1 MLGTEATR
9 GSWRER
15 IQRFFDRATTLGFVA
30 AIVLPLVALTAGWD
44 LREGVE
50 DEKRA
55 PTPFPEWSWTPAE
68 LHAYPQR
75 FDAWFQDHFGLR
87 RLLIR
92 GHSMLSYYVLR
103 TSPSPKVILGRNGW
117 LYYDGVHAGDGD
129 PIGDYRG
136 IREQTPYQLETWRW
150 AYQDIHDWFQERNVR
165 FLLVLVP
172 AKERIYP
179 EYLPGYLAPVGPSAM
194 DEVVPY
200 LERHGRFA
208 MLDLTP
214 VLRAAR
220 GGEPLYAKTD
230 THWNAYGALVGY
242 RAIVER
248 LRQWYPALRPWSP
261 SDFRVGWTRDRGG
274 DLAQMMDLR
283 RALTEE
289 TPVVQAIRPRR
300 GTVQIT
306 GDPDIPVVVSEVD
319 DPGLPRA
326 VVFRDSFGNALI
338 PYLYEHFRYAL
349 YAWSR
354 KGVDLAPVVAGQPEL
369 VLHVAADRG
378 LGHRFRYS
386 TVIQNQ
392 ANARRFDGSTDV
404 LATIDGATDF
414 RGIRPLRGSVARQG
428 EGLLVAAEAVQA
440 QLELPPVPR
449 REGTLPILQVDVT
462 APGKT
467 DLIVQWDNPRPGP
480 APPGVR
486 YDVSGPIE
494 RGRTRITLPLLD
506 PEMVGPLRLQF
517 GHKGKY
523 LLHRIEVRG
532 IPRY

>member
-1 MLGTEATR
+1 
-9 GSWRER
+9 
-15 IQRFFDRATTLGFVA
+15 
-30 AIVLPLVALTAGWD
+30 
-44 LREGVE
+44 
-50 DEKRA
+50 
-55 PTPFPEWSWTPAE
+55 
-68 LHAYPQR
+68 
-75 FDAWFQDHFGLR
+75 
-87 RLLIR
+87 
-92 GHSMLSYYVLR
+92 
-103 TSPSPKVILGRNGW
+103 
-117 LYYDGVHAGDGD
+117 
-129 PIGDYRG
+129 
-136 IREQTPYQLETWRW
+136 
-150 AYQDIHDWFQERNVR
+150 
-165 FLLVLVP
+165 
-172 AKERIYP
+172 
-179 EYLPGYLAPVGPSAM
+179 
-194 DEVVPY
+194 
-200 LERHGRFA
+200 
-208 MLDLTP
+208 
-214 VLRAAR
+214 
-220 GGEPLYAKTD
+220 
-230 THWNAYGALVGY
+230 
-242 RAIVER
+242 
-248 LRQWYPALRPWSP
+248 
-261 SDFRVGWTRDRGG
+261 
-274 DLAQMMDLR
+274 
-283 RALTEE
+283 
-289 TPVVQAIRPRR
+289 
-300 GTVQIT
+300 
-306 GDPDIPVVVSEVD
+306 
-319 DPGLPRA
+319 
-326 VVFRDSFGNALI
+326 
-338 PYLYEHFRYAL
+338 
-349 YAWSR
+349 
-354 KGVDLAPVVAGQPEL
+354 VAGQPEL